1 MKSPPPPDDNSP
13 AAIIVQP
20 ATQRP
25 IAKEAARLSCR
36 HDFRHDDLLD
46 IQAAL
51 RADLFERLQSL
62 DPGRDHAVL
71 YLQKAMDFAFIDL
84 ARTRHRLRRRGDA
97 STLLIDVAEPGFA
110 LSCDSFTSAD
120 RVMATCWGGG
130 KPNRLRVGI
139 ERTQLWRFNL
149 DGMAKLIANR
159 AGASGRVEF
168 SQTDRLVVAGSIQ
181 FRGTTHE
188 LFLALGASWRDAR
201 AIIAPAGRLQRSALP
216 ILLSLSRVAPFDTWL
231 AMRPIGASVGLIVR
245 WTSAGVSVDLNT
257 FATSESVP
265 HPSAGQVNWLTVPK
279 DAELLCDVRSGV
291 ILARARARVS
301 RAAGDGRLRTNGQK
315 GSARRIHDPSLSL

>member
-1 MKSPPPPDDNSP
+1 MKRPPPTDDNSP
-13 AAIIVQP
+13 AAIIVRP
-20 ATQRP
+20 ATQRL
-25 IAKEAARLSCR
+25 IAREAARLSCR
-36 HDFRHDDLLD
+36 HDFRHDDIVD

-51 RADLFERLQSL
+51 RVDLFERLQSL
-62 DPGRDHAVL
+62 DPGRDHVVL
-71 YLQKAMDFAFIDL
+71 YLLKAMDSAFIDL

-231 AMRPIGASVGLIVR
+231 AMRPIGASVGL
-245 WTSAGVSVDLNT
+245 TSDGRALVSPWI
-257 FATSESVP
+257 SIPSR
-265 HPSAGQVNWLTVPK
+265 HPNQ
-279 DAELLCDVRSGV
+279 CR
-291 ILARARARVS
+291 IRRLARSTGSPSPRTRSCSAMFEVASSSLGRVLAYPAPPVTGGFGQTAR
-301 RAAGDGRLRTNGQK
+301 RAAHGESTIP
-315 GSARRIHDPSLSL
+315 A